1 MEFVFWTKTLFLLTV
16 PAFLLVSFVTLR
28 KMQRESGKS
37 PAYWV
42 GVHTAGLGVFM
53 GAAFAESHRIANG
66 IYIDLLLFVV
76 YWAVAIKI
84 CLSWWKARST
94 RPEPPAQPD

>member
-1 MEFVFWTKTLFLLTV
+1 MDFVFWTKTLFLLTV

-28 KMQRESGKS
+28 KMQRESGKF

-42 GVHTAGLGVFM
+42 GVHVAGLGVFM

-76 YWAVAIKI
+76 YWAAAIK
-84 CLSWWKARST
+84 LGLDWWQARRAKAS
-94 RPEPPAQPD
+94 QPK